1 MKKDLFFIV
10 SLGIILTLIIP
21 MFLREKGGG
30 DFLAYWSAAHL
41 FTDEGNPYNQ
51 AEMRQ
56 LQQQTSPDRFV
67 NNDGFIN
74 AWNPPWLIL
83 ILLPVGILPFSIAFP
98 VWVFCNTF
106 LIGLALLI
114 SWKLCVGDQR
124 SWGIIFVFLTG
135 FLCVDTISY
144 LAIGQIT
151 SIVLL
156 GIVLFIWFLDRNL
169 DILAGIAILFATIKP
184 HISYFFLIIVFIWII
199 QNRRWKVAIGLI
211 LAALISL
218 AIFWVIIP
226 SWLTDYISLLNNLP
240 FNLLYTSTFA
250 SLISDKF
257 NISIFKFLPI
267 LLIFLIKPLL
277 QIIRRED
284 WLTAANMVLLVSI
297 PLSPYGFNFDH
308 IVLLLSIVQIIA
320 WSSKNEIPRKYTY
333 FIFVGLVVINL
344 IIAKM
349 LSIDGLEYYWFFWI
363 PIPLL
368 GIYLFA
374 WKTRNAYR
382 KATI

>member
-1 MKKDLFFIV
+1 MKKDLFFII

-21 MFLREKGGG
+21 IFLRENGGG

-41 FTDEGNPYNQ
+41 FVNEGNPYSQ

-56 LQQQTSPDRFV
+56 LQQQTSPDRFI

-83 ILLPVGILPFSIAFP
+83 LLLPVGILPFSIAFP
-98 VWVFCNTF
+98 IWIFCNTF

-124 SWGIIFVFLTG
+124 SWGILFVFLSG
-135 FLCVDTISY
+135 FLYVETISY

-156 GIVLFIWFLDRNL
+156 GIVLFIWFLDRDL
-169 DILAGIAILFATIKP
+169 DILAGVALLLTTIKP
-184 HISYFFLIIVFIWII
+184 HISYFFLILVFIWII
-199 QNRRWKVAIGLI
+199 QNRRWKVVIGFI
-211 LAALISL
+211 SVALISSV
-218 AIFWVIIP
+218 IFWVIIP
-226 SWLTDYISLLNNLP
+226 RWLTDYISLLNNLP
-240 FNLLYTSTFA
+240 FNLLYTSTFS

-257 NISIFKFLPI
+257 NISIFKYLPV
-267 LLIFLIKPLL
+267 LLIFLIKPLK
-277 QIIRRED
+277 QIIRREG
-284 WLTAANMVLLVSI
+284 WLTATNLALLVSI

-308 IVLLLSIVQIIA
+308 VVLLPSLVQIIA
-320 WSSKNEIPRKYTY
+320 WSSTNEIPRKYTY
-333 FIFVGLVVINL
+333 FIVVGLIVINL

-349 LSIDGLEYYWFFWI
+349 LSINGLEYYWFFWI

-368 GIYLFA
+368 GIYLLA
-374 WKTRNAYR
+374 RKTRNAYR
-382 KATI
+382 KATN

>member
-41 FTDEGNPYNQ
+41 FANGGNPYSQ

-124 SWGIIFVFLTG
+124 SWGILFVFLTG
-135 FLCVDTISY
+135 FLYVETISY

-156 GIVLFIWFLDRNL
+156 GIVLFIWFLDRDL

-184 HISYFFLIIVFIWII
+184 HISYFFLILAFIWII
-199 QNRRWKVAIGLI
+199 QNRRWKVVIGFI

-218 AIFWVIIP
+218 VIFWVIIP
-226 SWLTDYISLLNNLP
+226 GWLNNYISLLNNLP
-240 FNLLYTSTFA
+240 FNLLYTSTFT

-277 QIIRRED
+277 QIIRSED
-284 WLTAANMVLLVSI
+284 WLTAANLALLASI

-308 IVLLLSIVQIIA
+308 IVLLPSIVQIIA

-333 FIFVGLVVINL
+333 FIFIGLVVINL

-382 KATI
+382 KATN